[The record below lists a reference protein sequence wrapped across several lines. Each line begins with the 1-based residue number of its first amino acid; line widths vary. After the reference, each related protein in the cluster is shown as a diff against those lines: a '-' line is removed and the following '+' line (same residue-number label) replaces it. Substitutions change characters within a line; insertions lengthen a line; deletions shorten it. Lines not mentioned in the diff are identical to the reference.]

1 MTLDGLKYEVKPLEE
16 GDADLIERKAD
27 ECRDAIVPPEDDAE
41 EELIFKIC
49 DDGGNII
56 AGCIVEVDGWKV
68 ADLDILWVDERY
80 RRQGMGS
87 ALIREAERVSREKGC
102 YAMVLGTFDFQARPL
117 YEKHGFMLSGTIE
130 DWPRGHR
137 NFSMMK
143 WLDSSAGGY
152 AAPKDRAY
160 KIEFGTEEDEEFI
173 VKSIIAYNNSQVPY
187 EHESISLGKKVMDDD
202 GNLIAG
208 YVAGVYGWNAVDFV
222 VWVDEPFRNQGIG
235 SALLGE
241 IEREAKEEGGYIV
254 LIDALDWQAPFFEK
268 RGYMSNGML
277 EDVPKGHRLYSL
289 QKLL

>member
-1 MTLDGLKYEVKPLEE
+1 MTLDGLKYEVKPLED

-27 ECRDAIVPPEDDAE
+27 ECRDAIVPPEDGAE
-41 EELIFKIC
+41 EELILKIC

-68 ADLDILWVDERY
+68 ADLDILWVDEHY

-102 YAMVLGTFDFQARPL
+102 YVMALGTFDFQARPL
-117 YEKHGFMLSGTIE
+117 YEKHGFVLSGMIE

-143 WLDSSAGGY
+143 RLDSPAGEY
-152 AAPKDRAY
+152 AASKGCVY
-160 KIEFGTEEDEEFI
+160 KIELGTEEDEEFI
-173 VKSIIAYNNSQVPY
+173 VKSLIAYNNSQVPY
-187 EHESISLGKKVMDDD
+187 EHESISLGKKVIDDD

-241 IEREAKEEGGYIV
+241 IEREAKEKGGYIV

-268 RGYMSNGML
+268 RGYTSNGML
-277 EDVPKGHRLYSL
+277 EDVPRRHRLYSL

>member
-16 GDADLIERKAD
+16 GDADLIERKA
-27 ECRDAIVPPEDDAE
+27 EGCRYAIVPPEDDAE

-143 WLDSSAGGY
+143 WLDSSAGEY

-173 VKSIIAYNNSQVPY
+173 
-187 EHESISLGKKVMDDD
+187 ISFYRYAFLGVIMEWIDRNMKDDP
-202 GNLIAG
+202 
-208 YVAGVYGWNAVDFV
+208 
-222 VWVDEPFRNQGIG
+222 EQ
-235 SALLGE
+235 
-241 IEREAKEEGGYIV
+241 IV
-254 LIDALDWQAPFFEK
+254 
-268 RGYMSNGML
+268 
-277 EDVPKGHRLYSL
+277 HRLDLITRGVIRQILSRFIGED
-289 QKLL
+289 Q